1 MQSEFWSLCDYD
13 GVEVH
18 DPQALLGEQTSHM
31 LQKTQAMRIFP
42 PWIRIRKM
50 RANITET
57 RRAQERIA
65 DCVRQRVPVGVAHRP
80 FFKRDLNAAKY

>member
-1 MQSEFWSLCDYD
+1 
-13 GVEVH
+13 
-18 DPQALLGEQTSHM
+18 M

-42 PWIRIRKM
+42 AWIRIRKM
-50 RANITET
+50 RANITEA

-65 DCVRQRVPVGVAHRP
+65 DCVRQRVSVRVTDRP